1 MIRDSALEATLLNS
15 EQYSKIVMDHFDRPR
30 NAGPMTDPH
39 GVGTAGGQTC
49 SDILTISIRVCDD
62 HISEIAFQCQ
72 GCPAAIA
79 CASMTTELA
88 KGKHLDA
95 AAEIADDTV
104 AQALG
109 GLSPDKRHC
118 SNLGAEALSNAI
130 MDYVMRQIEAQ
141 HPSRDQ

>member
-1 MIRDSALEATLLNS
+1 MSS
-15 EQYSKIVMDHFDRPR
+15 EPYSRIVLDHFEKPR
-30 NAGPMTDPH
+30 NAGTLVDVD

-49 SDILTISIRVCDD
+49 SDTLTISIRVRDD

-95 AAEIADDTV
+95 AA
-104 AQALG
+104 
-109 GLSPDKRHC
+109 
-118 SNLGAEALSNAI
+118 
-130 MDYVMRQIEAQ
+130 
-141 HPSRDQ
+141 